1 MNSVDRHGPARFA
14 GARPNRMDKGM
25 QGRRPLQWRSL
36 LLALLL
42 AGAPL
47 AAATAA
53 GAAPA
58 DAASPALAPVPQEV
72 RSWVAEARQA
82 HYRGAKAEALRLQA
96 RVIAWLRNHL
106 LEPHPFRASALQAMG
121 VFHAQ
126 LEQWQEAGD
135 WLAQSSE
142 IWRQLD
148 QREPGRYLSQLAN
161 SLKNQGR
168 VLNEQS
174 RWQEALEQTAQAA
187 ELYRRL
193 LRSNPGAD
201 RQRALADTA
210 NDLGL
215 YLGDVGRW
223 QEALELAREA
233 VAIRTALAQQPS
245 ASRAGDGERD
255 AESLRAED
263 LYELAGAQL
272 NLGKAYRELGQRQQ
286 ALAPGLA
293 AVTSAEQLVAL
304 RNTPAHRTTLALA
317 LTNLGRTL
325 SGLGRLQEAQ
335 ASSERALALWVELD
349 KIQEAPQKNLA
360 TAWDSALSLLD
371 EQSRWQE
378 ALPIAQALIDKYR
391 IGAPSNGFFQ
401 GALAETLTKKARFH
415 VALQQPLQALP
426 LFEEAVQLLR
436 QLARSNSSY
445 QAFLAP
451 TLNNLGSL
459 YASLGRR
466 QQALAASEESVQIR
480 RSLAATNPFF
490 TEGLAK
496 SLLNLADLHRQQGN
510 DSAAL
515 PLLRELVGR
524 EILYLQAQLP
534 LLPEGRRQ
542 ALVTTFG
549 SRWQVPFSLA
559 PGGSDGAELA
569 LFTRLNRQGLLQ
581 DIQRSQVLL
590 SRAGPQR
597 GLAEQLAAVST
608 LLASTTLAPAQRQRL
623 QAQREQLELELYRQ
637 LPALKPQLV
646 EPIELQRRLPPAST
660 LVEFQRYWRY
670 DPQRPADHRWQS
682 PHYLALLLRP
692 AGPVLAVELG
702 EASALDAAVTQ
713 ALQAS
718 ASNLSDAPELWAQV
732 SRLLISPLRGSLG
745 GVQELFLSPDG
756 ELNRVPF
763 AALPD
768 PASPGRLWGETQRLR
783 LLTSGRDLLRLQRPP
798 LPGGPSVVIA
808 NPLYD
813 GPAALGGPRPTGA
826 GLQGQKRAATMLGV
840 RLWPSLPAT
849 AVEAKQVAPLLH
861 VRQPITGARATAAVA
876 LRQRAPLV
884 FHIAAHG
891 FFDPQPS
898 GQPPQNSRQ
907 QDDGVAAGADVV
919 PEDPLLRSGLALA
932 GANDPERDP
941 ADDGYLTAAE
951 VVGMDLEGTQL
962 VTLSACET
970 GLGDVR
976 SGEGVYGLQRALMVA
991 GARSTLLSLWKV
1003 DDGATAAFM
1012 TEFYGRLRRGE
1023 GRSESLIHTQA
1034 AFRQH
1039 ANPLY
1044 RDLAVWGAFQL
1055 SGDWRPIPALR

>member
-1 MNSVDRHGPARFA
+1 
-14 GARPNRMDKGM
+14 MDKGI

-42 AGAPL
+42 AGLPL
-47 AAATAA
+47 AATTAA
-53 GAAPA
+53 ALAAAAAEPPA
-58 DAASPALAPVPQEV
+58 AAAGSPAPAPVPEEV
-72 RSWVAEARQA
+72 RSWFAEARQA

-96 RVIAWLRNHL
+96 RVIEWLRSHL
-106 LEPHPFRASALQAMG
+106 LEPHPFRASALLAMG

-126 LEQWQEAGD
+126 LEQWQEASD
-135 WLAQSSE
+135 WMAQSSE
-142 IWRQLD
+142 IWRRLD
-148 QREPGRYLSQLAN
+148 QRDPGRYLGELAN

-187 ELYRRL
+187 ALYRRL
-193 LRSNPGAD
+193 LRSDPGAN
-201 RQRALADTA
+201 RQRALANTV

-223 QEALELAREA
+223 QEALTLAREA
-233 VAIRTALAQQPS
+233 VAIRTDLARQAS
-245 ASRAGDGERD
+245 ATRAGDGERD

-272 NLGKAYRELGQRQQ
+272 NLGRAYRELGQRQE

-293 AVTSAEQLVAL
+293 AVTTAEQLVAL
-304 RNTPAHRTTLALA
+304 RTTPAHRTTLALA
-317 LTNLGRTL
+317 LTNLGQTQ
-325 SGLGRLQEAQ
+325 SALGRLQEAQ
-335 ASSERALALWVELD
+335 ASSERALALWLELD
-349 KIQEAPQKNLA
+349 KIQAASQKDLA

-371 EQSRWQE
+371 QQSRWQE

-391 IGAPSNGFFQ
+391 IAAKTNDFFQ
-401 GALAETLTKKARFH
+401 GTLAETLTKKARFL
-415 VALQQPLQALP
+415 VSLQQPQQALP
-426 LFEEAVQLLR
+426 LFEEAVLLLR
-436 QLARSNSSY
+436 QLVSSNASY
-445 QAFLAP
+445 LGFLAP
-451 TLNNLGSL
+451 TLNNLGAL
-459 YASLGRR
+459 YATLGRP
-466 QQALAASEESVQIR
+466 QQALAATEESVQIR
-480 RSLAATNPFF
+480 RRLAATNSFY

-510 DSAAL
+510 DNAAL
-515 PLLRELVGR
+515 PLLRELVSR

-542 ALVTTFG
+542 ALVATFG

-559 PGGSDGAELA
+559 PGGPDGAELA

-608 LLASTTLAPAQRQRL
+608 LLASTTLAPTQRQRL
-623 QAQREQLELELYRQ
+623 QAQREQLELDLYRQ
-637 LPALKPQLV
+637 LPALRPQLV
-646 EPIELQRRLPPAST
+646 EPRVLQRRLPPAGA
-660 LVEFQRYWRY
+660 LLEFQRYWRY
-670 DPQRPADHRWQS
+670 DPQRPADRRWQS
-682 PHYLALLLRP
+682 PHYLALVLRP
-692 AGPVLAVELG
+692 EGPIQAVALG
-702 EASALDAAVTQ
+702 EASVIEAAVAA
-713 ALQAS
+713 ALQAT

-732 SRLLISPLRGSLG
+732 SRLVISPLRGSLA

-763 AALPD
+763 TALPD
-768 PASPGRLWGETQRLR
+768 PASPGRLWGERQRLR
-783 LLTSGRDLLRLQRPP
+783 LLTSGRDLLRLQQPP
-798 LPGGPSVVIA
+798 LRGGPSVVMA

-813 GPAALGGPRPTGA
+813 GPAALGGPRPAVA
-826 GLQGQKRAATMLGV
+826 GLQRQKRSAAFLGV

-861 VRQPITGARATAAVA
+861 VRQPMTGAQATAALA

-891 FFDPQPS
+891 FFDPE
-898 GQPPQNSRQ
+898 PPQRQLQAPRQ
-907 QDDGVAAGADVV
+907 QDDGAAASAVVV

-932 GANDPERDP
+932 GANHPERDP

-951 VVGMDLEGTQL
+951 VVGMDLQGTEL

-976 SGEGVYGLQRALMVA
+976 SGEGVYGLQRALTVA

-1023 GRSESLIHTQA
+1023 GRGDALIHTQA
-1034 AFRQH
+1034 AFRRH